1 MHQEAFEDTWEPI
14 RWSYEEW
21 AHAYVEPSS
30 FDPDLWLL
38 AWSGEDPCGVAICHV
53 HATDPT
59 LGWIAVLGVR
69 RAWRR
74 RGIARALL
82 AHAFAGFA
90 EVVQT
95 PTTDQEVLLD
105 VVESL
110 TTGRRTAIG
119 SAILE
124 SLDAMATDFHRAW
137 ARVADKPA
145 PVSV

>member
-1 MHQEAFEDTWEPI
+1 VHQEAFEDTWEPI

-90 EVVQT
+90 ERGLSRAGLGVDAES
-95 PTTDQEVLLD
+95 PTGAHELYEDM
-105 VVESL
+105 
-110 TTGRRTAIG
+110 GM
-119 SAILE
+119 SATSRFDLYE
-124 SLDAMATDFHRAW
+124 RAL
-137 ARVADKPA
+137 A
-145 PVSV
+145 